1 MQEYA
6 FTTSIG
12 DLCVL
17 HVSNQIGHCIVNFR
31 RPTIFIVCVDNSCL
45 LISENVF
52 QTTETNCLRHLLV
65 TVHFLLSYLFFLL
78 TCVMPV
84 LEIKQFAS
92 LKPPPQITRHRFGTA
107 AHFSRK
113 EQDFHLIQ
121 CMYFCAK
128 TPQNVHPPY
137 LQHSLSLR
145 MNKCFLCL
153 RTSHH
158 SVYY

>member
-1 MQEYA
+1 MESFIA

-12 DLCVL
+12 DLCIL

-92 LKPPPQITRHRFGTA
+92 LKPPPRITRRRFGTA
-107 AHFSRK
+107 AHFPKK
-113 EQDFHLIQ
+113 EQDFHLIT
-121 CMYFCAK
+121 MY
-128 TPQNVHPPY
+128 V
-137 LQHSLSLR
+137 
-145 MNKCFLCL
+145 FLCQNAAECSPVPTCSTL
-153 RTSHH
+153 FL
-158 SVYY
+158 